1 MRKHGTHLLM
11 QQSWLRPSVLT
22 SFLAALLLGPAT
34 VAQTVPQFSVGLW
47 RGTAF
52 QATAD
57 TPGGCV
63 ATSEFS
69 DGNRLGVLLSTN
81 MSLGVIISK
90 GDVLPD
96 WVPAKASAPPRA
108 WVDDEPEF
116 AFSGTIMP
124 VGLVLEV
131 GSILDRPG
139 ASTFRRMGEGR
150 ALNVV
155 VDGSRQ
161 RYALRGT
168 YGALAELI
176 GCAQKVR
183 AGEVVFPAPASPPV
197 AAIAP
202 PPSRAAEVV
211 QRPQA
216 PPTEPRLTGSGSG
229 VVVSESGHILTA
241 DHVIEDCKTLRVTQV
256 GSSQIAAEVVG
267 RDPRNDLALLKAAS
281 PLPTVVSLRIE
292 ALRNG
297 EAVVAYGYPL
307 GGLLASTGNVTF
319 GNVSAL
325 VGMRDDSR
333 MLQISAPVQPG
344 NSGGPL
350 LDMRGRL
357 VGIVQSKLNAVNIV
371 VASGDIPQNVN
382 FAMKGSVA
390 LGFLQAHNLE
400 PSFESRG
407 PDLPQAEV
415 TAQAQKVYPSGEGR
429 LL

>member
-1 MRKHGTHLLM
+1 MREHRAHPLM
-11 QQSWLRPSVLT
+11 QQSWLCPSALAP
-22 SFLAALLLGPAT
+22 FLAALLLAPAT
-34 VAQTVPQFSVGLW
+34 VAQTVPQFSVGFW

-52 QATAD
+52 QATAG

-63 ATSEFS
+63 ATSDFS
-69 DGNRLGVLLSTN
+69 DGNRLGVLISTD

-124 VGLVLEV
+124 FGLVLEV

-202 PPSRAAEVV
+202 PPSPPRAAEVV
-211 QRPQA
+211 QRPPA

-325 VGMRDDSR
+325 VGLRDDSR

-350 LDMRGRL
+350 LDMQGRL
-357 VGIVQSKLNAVNIV
+357 VGIVQSKLNAVNIA

-390 LGFLQAHNLE
+390 LGFLQAHNIE
-400 PSFESRG
+400 PSFKELWGNLGDAVIRRRSV
-407 PDLPQAEV
+407 LAC
-415 TAQAQKVYPSGEGR
+415 
-429 LL
+429 